1 MQLADVTLN
10 DKYELEKGRIFLT
23 GIQALVRLP
32 LMQRARD
39 RAAGLNTAGFISGY
53 RGSPLGGYDQALWA
67 INPLLKKNH
76 IHFEPG
82 VNEDLAA
89 TAVWGS
95 QQLNM
100 YKGAHYDGV
109 FGLWYG
115 KGPGVDRTG
124 DVFRHANSNGTSRL
138 GGVLA
143 LAGDD
148 HGIVSSTVAHQ
159 SEHGFIGWM
168 MPVLN
173 PSNVQEVLDYG
184 LIGIE
189 MSRYSGLWVGFKC
202 VSETIEGGA
211 SVYVDPDRVQI
222 KRPDIELP
230 PGGLNIRG
238 GDNRFEQEVRL
249 NEHKIYAA
257 REFARLNH
265 LDKVVMDSPKRRFGI
280 VSTGKAYLDVRQ
292 ALKDLGIDDDLA
304 AEIGLTVYKVGMPW
318 PLDPQGVRQFA
329 EGLEEV
335 LVVEEKRALIENQMK
350 EQLYNWDTGIR
361 PRIIGEFD
369 DAGKHILPSAGE
381 LTPATVARV
390 IAARIRRFYTSESV
404 EKRLAFLDKK
414 EQQLNQSPAKISRT
428 PFYCSGC
435 PHNTS
440 TVVPDGSRAVA
451 GIGCH
456 YMVTWMNRNTNE
468 FTQMGG
474 EGVPWVGQ
482 QHFTDEKHIF
492 ANLGDGTYHHSGLL
506 AIRQAISA
514 KANITYKILYN
525 DAVAM
530 TGGQP
535 LEDQLTPW
543 QIAQQVAGEGV
554 KTIRIVSDEPD
565 KYPSSINWP
574 KGTTFHHRD
583 DLDAVQKSLREVEGV
598 TILLYDQTCAAEK
611 RRRRKRGTFPDP
623 AKRVMIN
630 DLVCEGCGDCS
641 VKSNCI
647 SVEPLETEFGRKR
660 TINQSS
666 CNKDFS
672 CVKGF
677 CPSFVTIEGGQLR
690 KPEKSALSDPAQD
703 VPMPTLKGVDQP
715 YRILITGIGGT
726 GVVTIGALLGMAAHL
741 ESKGVT
747 VLDQAGL
754 AQKGGAVTS
763 HIHIAKT
770 PEQINSVRI
779 PAGRADLL
787 IGCDM
792 VVAGSYDSLA
802 KLDKGIAHAVVNSHP
817 APTMDFTLNPDA
829 PFPVQDT
836 LDHIQ
841 EAVGKEACH
850 LIEASEIATTLMGD
864 AIATNLFML
873 GYAWQ
878 KGFVPLELD
887 SLLKAIELNG
897 VAIDANKKAFSWGRA
912 MAHNPDLVLKE
923 VQKITGPETTEEPAT
938 DIEDIIQRR
947 IAFLTDY
954 QNTSYADR
962 FNQLVRIVQKTEQ
975 AVIGN
980 SSQLTEAT
988 ARSFFKFMAYKDEY
1002 EVARLHTQTGF
1013 LEKVDRMMDGDYKV
1027 KYHLAPPLFAKKDPE
1042 TGHLRKQEFG
1052 PATAKLFRF
1061 IAKFK
1066 GLRGTALD
1074 PFGKTQERKMERQL
1088 IVDFE
1093 TTILELIENLNTAN
1107 HALATEIAA
1116 LPMQVRGYGHVKE
1129 AAVKTYYAETSNLLS
1144 QLKNPAPQATAAE

>member
-1 MQLADVTLN
+1 MQLAKVSLN
-10 DKYELEKGRIFLT
+10 DKYELEKGRVFLT

-32 LMQRARD
+32 LMQKARD

-53 RGSPLGGYDQALWA
+53 RGSPLGGYDQALWK
-67 INPLLKKNH
+67 INKQLKEND

-82 VNEDLAA
+82 INEDLAA

-100 YKGAHYDGV
+100 YQGANYDGV

-124 DVFRHANSNGTSRL
+124 DVFRHANSNGTSKY

-159 SEHGFIGWM
+159 SEHGFMGWM
-168 MPVLN
+168 MPVLH

-211 SVYVDPDRVQI
+211 SVYVDPARTNI
-222 KRPDIELP
+222 LRPDIELP
-230 PGGLNIRG
+230 PGGLNIRP
-238 GDNRFEQEVRL
+238 GDSRFDQEIRL
-249 NEHKIYAA
+249 NEHKVYAA
-257 REFARLNH
+257 REFARINQ

-292 ALKDLGIDDDLA
+292 ALRDLGIDDKLA
-304 AEIGLTVYKVGMPW
+304 ADIGLTVYKVGMPW

-335 LVVEEKRALIENQMK
+335 LVVEEKRALVENQMK
-350 EQLYNWDTGIR
+350 EQLYNWDTAVR
-361 PRIIGEFD
+361 PRILGEFD
-369 DAGKHILPSAGE
+369 DDGNHILPSAGE
-381 LTPATVARV
+381 LTPAKVARV
-390 IAARIRRFYTSESV
+390 IAARIRRFYTSDAIEN
-404 EKRLAFLDKK
+404 RLAFLDKK
-414 EQQLNQSPAKISRT
+414 EKQLDQSPAKISRT

-440 TVVPDGSRAVA
+440 TVVPEGSRAVA

-456 YMVTWMNRNTNE
+456 YMVTWMNRNTTE

-482 QHFTDEKHIF
+482 QHFTDEKHIY

-506 AIRQAISA
+506 AIRQSIAA
-514 KANITYKILYN
+514 NANITYKILYN

-535 LEDQLTPW
+535 LGDQLTPW

-554 KTIRIVSDEPD
+554 KAIKVVSDEPD
-565 KYPSSINWP
+565 KYPASIDWP
-574 KGTTFHHRD
+574 KGTTFDHRD
-583 DLDAVQKSLREVEGV
+583 DLDSVQKSLREIEGV

-660 TINQSS
+660 SINQSS

-677 CPSFVTIEGGQLR
+677 CPSFVTIEGGALR
-690 KPEKSALSDPAQD
+690 KPEKSAMDDPAAGL
-703 VPMPTLKGVDQP
+703 PMPTLKEIDQP

-741 ESKGVT
+741 EQKGVT

-763 HIHIAKT
+763 HIHIAPS
-770 PEQINSVRI
+770 PEHINAVRI

-836 LDHIQ
+836 LDHIKN
-841 EAVGKEACH
+841 AVGKDACH
-850 LIEASEIATTLMGD
+850 MVEASDIATTLMGD

-878 KGFVPLELD
+878 MGFVPLSFEALME
-887 SLLKAIELNG
+887 AIELNG
-897 VAIDANKKAFSWGRA
+897 VAIPANRQAFAWGRA
-912 MAHNPDLVLKE
+912 MAHAPDSVLAE
-923 VQKITGPETTEEPAT
+923 VAKLSGPALTEEPAT
-938 DIEDIIQRR
+938 DLIDIIARR
-947 IAFLTDY
+947 KDFLTDY
-954 QNTSYADR
+954 QDQAYANR
-962 FNQLVRIVQKTEQ
+962 FASLLAKVQQAEEKLGGNKTD
-975 AVIGN
+975 
-980 SSQLTEAT
+980 LTEAV
-988 ARSFFKFMAYKDEY
+988 ARSLFKLMAYKDEY
-1002 EVARLHTQTGF
+1002 EVARLHTDAGF
-1013 LEKVDRMMDGDYKV
+1013 QEKIAQMMDGDYTV

-1042 TGHLRKQEFG
+1042 TGHLRKKEYGPWIAKAFG
-1052 PATAKLFRF
+1052 F
-1061 IAKFK
+1061 IARFK
-1066 GLRGTALD
+1066 NLRGTALD
-1074 PFGKTQERKMERQL
+1074 PFGYTTERKMERR
-1088 IVDFE
+1088 
-1093 TTILELIENLNTAN
+1093 LIEDFTVTIEEV
-1107 HALATEIAA
+1107 LAQLTPETHGLAVEIAS

-1129 AAVKTYYAETSNLLS
+1129 AAVEMYYAEVGHLMG
-1144 QLKNPAPQATAAE
+1144 QLKNPAPQRDAAE

>member
-1 MQLADVTLN
+1 MQLANVSLD
-10 DKYELEKGRIFLT
+10 DKYDLEEGRVFLT

-32 LMQRARD
+32 LLQKQRD

-53 RGSPLGGYDQALWA
+53 RGSPLGGYDQALWKVRQR
-67 INPLLKKNH
+67 LKDND

-100 YKGAHYDGV
+100 YKGARYDGV

-124 DVFRHANSNGTSRL
+124 DVFRHANSNGTSRY

-168 MPVLN
+168 MPVLH
-173 PSNVQEVLDYG
+173 PANVQEVLDYG

-189 MSRYSGLWVGFKC
+189 MSRFSGLWVGFKC
-202 VSETIEGGA
+202 ISETIEGGA
-211 SVYVDPDRVQI
+211 SVRVGPNRAQTI
-222 KRPDIELP
+222 RPDIELP

-238 GDNRFEQEVRL
+238 GDNRFDQEIRL

-257 REFARLNH
+257 REFARVNQI
-265 LDKVVMDSPKRRFGI
+265 DKVVMDSPKRRFGI
-280 VSTGKAYLDVRQ
+280 VTTGKAYLDVRQ
-292 ALKDLGIDDDLA
+292 ALRDLGIGDELA
-304 AEIGLTVYKVGMPW
+304 ADIGLTVYKVGMPW
-318 PLDPQGVRQFA
+318 PLEPTGIRNFA

-335 LVVEEKRALIENQMK
+335 LVVEEKRAIVENQMK
-350 EQLYNWDTGIR
+350 EQLYNWETTVR
-361 PRIIGEFD
+361 PRIIGEYD
-369 DAGKHILPSAGE
+369 ESHKHILPSRGE
-381 LTPATVARV
+381 LTPARVAQV
-390 IAARIRRFYTSESV
+390 IAERIRRFYTSESI
-404 EKRLAFLDKK
+404 ENRLAFLERK
-414 EQQLNQSPAKISRT
+414 ERQLLAHPAKLTRT

-456 YMVTWMNRNTNE
+456 YMVTWMNRNTTE

-482 QHFTDEKHIF
+482 MHFTDEKHIF

-506 AIRQAISA
+506 AIRQAIAA
-514 KANITYKILYN
+514 KARITYKILYN

-535 LEDQLTPW
+535 LDVELTPW
-543 QIAQQVAGEGV
+543 HIAQQVAGEGV
-554 KTIRIVSDEPD
+554 EIIRVVTDEPD
-565 KYPSSINWP
+565 KYPKGTPWP
-574 KGTTFHHRD
+574 KGTTIHHRD
-583 DLDAVQKSLREVEGV
+583 ELDHIQKSLREEEGV

-611 RRRRKRGTFPDP
+611 RRRRKRGTYPDP
-623 AKRVMIN
+623 AKRVLIN

-641 VKSNCI
+641 IKSNCI

-660 TINQSS
+660 TINQST
-666 CNKDFS
+666 CNKDYS

-677 CPSFVTIEGGQLR
+677 CPSFVTIEGGGLR
-690 KPEKSALSDPAQD
+690 KAAPSSADDPAAD
-703 VPMPTLKGVDQP
+703 VPLPTPKELVNP

-726 GVVTIGALLGMAAHL
+726 GVVTIGALLGMAAHI
-741 ESKGVT
+741 EGKGVT

-763 HIHIAKT
+763 HIHLAPT
-770 PEQINSVRI
+770 PEAISAVRI

-802 KLDKGIAHAVVNSHP
+802 KLDVGIAKAVVNTHP

-836 LDHIQ
+836 IDHIRD
-841 EAVGKEACH
+841 AVGEDACY

-864 AIATNLFML
+864 SIATNLFML

-878 KGFVPLELD
+878 KGFIPISLEALME
-887 SLLKAIELNG
+887 AVELNG
-897 VAIDANKKAFSWGRA
+897 VAVESNKKAFSWGRA
-912 MAHNPDLVLKE
+912 MAHHPEEVLKE
-923 VQKITGPETTEEPAT
+923 VDTLKGPVDIVHPTDDLEEM
-938 DIEDIIQRR
+938 INRR
-947 IAFLTDY
+947 VEFLTDY
-954 QNTSYADR
+954 QNRKYANR
-962 FNQLVRIVQKTEQ
+962 YLQWVRKVQKAEKRKTDSDLLTR
-975 AVIGN
+975 AVV
-980 SSQLTEAT
+980 
-988 ARSFFKFMAYKDEY
+988 RSLFKFMAYKDEY

-1013 LEKVDRMMDGDYKV
+1013 LEKVDRLFEGDYTV
-1027 KYHLAPPLFAKKDPE
+1027 KYHLAPPLFAAQDPD
-1042 TGHLRKQEFG
+1042 TGHLRKKEYGQWM
-1052 PATAKLFRF
+1052 AKAFRML
-1061 IAKFK
+1061 ARFK
-1066 GLRGTALD
+1066 GLRGTSFD
-1074 PFGKTQERKMERQL
+1074 PFGYQEERKQERRL
-1088 IVDFE
+1088 ITE
-1093 TTILELIENLNTAN
+1093 LEQDIQHLIDGLNRDN
-1107 HALATEIAA
+1107 HALAVEIAE
-1116 LPMQVRGYGHVKE
+1116 LPMMLRGYGHIKEQAIQRYHTERKNLMTGFNTPAPKAE
-1129 AAVKTYYAETSNLLS
+1129 AAE
-1144 QLKNPAPQATAAE
+1144 

>member
-1 MQLADVTLN
+1 MPLSKVSLD
-10 DKYELEKGRIFLT
+10 DKYLLEKGRVFLT

-32 LMQRARD
+32 LMQKARD
-39 RAAGLNTAGFISGY
+39 RQVGLNTAGFISGY
-53 RGSPLGGYDQALWA
+53 RGSPLGGYDQALWK
-67 INPLLKKNH
+67 IKPLLVEND

-82 VNEDLAA
+82 INEDLAA

-100 YKGAHYDGV
+100 YEGAKYDGV

-124 DVFRHANSNGTSRL
+124 DVFRHANSNGTSKF

-159 SEHGFIGWM
+159 SEHGFMGWM
-168 MPVLN
+168 MPVLH
-173 PSNVQEVLDYG
+173 PSSVQEVLDYG
-184 LIGIE
+184 LIGIA
-189 MSRYSGLWVGFKC
+189 MSRFSGLWVGFKC

-222 KRPDIELP
+222 TYPDIELP
-230 PGGLNIRG
+230 EGGLNIRG
-238 GDNRFEQEVRL
+238 NDNRFEQEVRL

-257 REFARLNH
+257 RAFARANN
-265 LDKVVMDSPKRRFGI
+265 LDKITMDSPKRRFGI

-292 ALKDLGIDDDLA
+292 ALRDLGINDEQA

-318 PLDPQGVRQFA
+318 PLDPQGVRNFA

-335 LVVEEKRALIENQMK
+335 LVVEEKRALVENQMK
-350 EQLYNWDTGIR
+350 EQLYNWDTKVR

-369 DAGKHILPSAGE
+369 DDGTHILPSAGE
-381 LTPATVARV
+381 LTPARVARV
-390 IAARIRRFYTSESV
+390 IAERIRRFHTSEQI
-404 EKRLAFLDKK
+404 ENRLAFLDRK
-414 EQQLNQSPAKISRT
+414 EKQLDQSPAKISRT

-435 PHNTS
+435 PHNRS
-440 TVVPDGSRAVA
+440 TVVPEGSRAVA

-456 YMVTWMNRNTNE
+456 FMVTWMDRNTNE

-482 QHFTDEKHIF
+482 QHFTNEKHIF

-506 AIRQAISA
+506 AIRQAIAA
-514 KANITYKILYN
+514 KANMTYKILYN

-535 LEDQLTPW
+535 LGDQLTPW
-543 QIAQQVAGEGV
+543 QIAQQVAGEGAV
-554 KTIRIVSDEPD
+554 VIQVVSDEPN

-583 DLDAVQKSLREVEGV
+583 DLDAVQKSMREIKGV
-598 TILLYDQTCAAEK
+598 SILIFDQTCAAEK
-611 RRRRKRGTFPDP
+611 RRRRKRGLFPDP

-660 TINQSS
+660 AINQSN

-672 CVKGF
+672 CVNGF
-677 CPSFVTIEGGQLR
+677 CPSFVTIEGGNLR
-690 KPEKSALSDPAQD
+690 KPEKSAKDDPAEGLQL
-703 VPMPTLKGVDQP
+703 PTLKNIDQP

-726 GVVTIGALLGMAAHL
+726 GVVTIGALLSMAAHI
-741 ESKGVT
+741 EGKGVT

-763 HIHIAKT
+763 HIHIAPT
-770 PEQINSVRI
+770 PEDINAVRI

-802 KLDKGIAHAVVNSHP
+802 KLDVGIAKAVVNSHP

-829 PFPVQDT
+829 PFPIKST
-836 LDHIQ
+836 LEHIQ
-841 EAVGKEACH
+841 SAVGKEDCH
-850 LIEASEIATTLMGD
+850 LINASHIATTLMGD
-864 AIATNLFML
+864 SIATNLFML
-873 GYAWQ
+873 GYAFQ
-878 KGFVPLELD
+878 MGFVPISMDALMQ
-887 SLLKAIELNG
+887 AIDLNG
-897 VAIDANKKAFSWGRA
+897 VAVEGNKKAFAWGRA
-912 MAHNPDLVLKE
+912 MAADADAVNAE
-923 VQKITGPETTEEPAT
+923 VAKLSGPVDVVEPSD
-938 DIEDIIQRR
+938 DINEIIAKRK
-947 IAFLTDY
+947 AFLTDY
-954 QNTSYADR
+954 QDGAYARRYASLVDR
-962 FNQLVRIVQKTEQ
+962 IKVKEAEIKPGTGALSK
-975 AVIGN
+975 AVAK
-980 SSQLTEAT
+980 SL
-988 ARSFFKFMAYKDEY
+988 FKFMAYKDEY
-1002 EVARLHTQTGF
+1002 EVARLYADTGF
-1013 LEKVDRMMDGDYKV
+1013 MDKVDRMMEGDYRV
-1027 KYHLAPPLFAKKDPE
+1027 KYNLAPPLFAKKDPN
-1042 TGHLRKQEFG
+1042 TGELKKSEYG
-1052 PATAKLFRF
+1052 PWMTKVFEILPRF
-1061 IAKFK
+1061 KF
-1066 GLRGTALD
+1066 LRGTALD
-1074 PFGKTQERKMERQL
+1074 PFGYLAERKEERLILQQFEQILSQL
-1088 IVDFE
+1088 ID
-1093 TTILELIENLNTAN
+1093 NLTADN
-1107 HALATEIAA
+1107 YAAAVEIAE
-1116 LPMQVRGYGHVKE
+1116 LPMKVRGYGHVKDKAIEHYKRDLENLMGVFKSPAPHKE
-1129 AAVKTYYAETSNLLS
+1129 AAE
-1144 QLKNPAPQATAAE
+1144 

>member
-10 DKYELEKGRIFLT
+10 DKYELEKGRVFLT

-32 LMQRARD
+32 LMQKARD

-53 RGSPLGGYDQALWA
+53 RGSPLGGYDQALWK
-67 INPLLKKNH
+67 IRPHLKEND

-82 VNEDLAA
+82 INEDLAA

-100 YKGAHYDGV
+100 YQGANYDGV

-124 DVFRHANSNGTSRL
+124 DVFRHANSNGTSKY

-159 SEHGFIGWM
+159 SEHGFMGWM
-168 MPVLN
+168 MPVLH

-202 VSETIEGGA
+202 ISETIEGGA
-211 SVYVDPDRVQI
+211 SVFVDPDRIQI
-222 KRPDIELP
+222 TRPDIELP
-230 PGGLNIRG
+230 LGGLNIRS
-238 GDNRFEQEVRL
+238 GDNRFEQEERL
-249 NEHKIYAA
+249 NQHKIYAA
-257 REFARLNH
+257 REFARINQ

-292 ALKDLGIDDDLA
+292 ALRDLGIDDAQA

-318 PLDPQGVRQFA
+318 PLDPTGIRQFA

-335 LVVEEKRALIENQMK
+335 LVVEEKRALVENQMK
-350 EQLYNWDTGIR
+350 EQLYNWDTKVR

-369 DAGKHILPSAGE
+369 DEGAHILPSAGE
-381 LTPATVARV
+381 LTPARVARV
-390 IAARIRRFYTSESV
+390 IAARIKRFYTSESI
-404 EKRLAFLDKK
+404 ENRLAFLDKK
-414 EQQLNQSPAKISRT
+414 EEQLNQSPAKITRT

-440 TVVPDGSRAVA
+440 TVVPEGSRAVA

-456 YMVTWMNRNTNE
+456 YMVTWMNRNTTE

-482 QHFTDEKHIF
+482 QHFTDEKHIY

-506 AIRQAISA
+506 AIRQSIAA

-535 LEDQLTPW
+535 LDDQLTPW
-543 QIAQQVAGEGV
+543 QIAQQVSGEGV
-554 KTIRIVSDEPD
+554 KAIRVVSDEPD
-565 KYPSSINWP
+565 KYPSSIDWP

-583 DLDAVQKSLREVEGV
+583 DLDSVQKSLREVEGV

-677 CPSFVTIEGGQLR
+677 CPSFVTIEGGTLR
-690 KPEKSALSDPAQD
+690 KPEKSKADDPAAGLPAPGLSD
-703 VPMPTLKGVDQP
+703 VDHP

-726 GVVTIGALLGMAAHL
+726 GVVTIGALMGMAAHL
-741 ESKGVT
+741 EGKGVS

-770 PEQINSVRI
+770 PEQINAVRI

-792 VVAGSYDSLA
+792 VVAGSYDSIA
-802 KLDKGIAHAVVNSHP
+802 KLDKGVAHAVVNGHP

-836 LDHIQ
+836 IDTIRR
-841 EAVGKEACH
+841 AVGKDACH
-850 LIEASEIATTLMGD
+850 LVDASTIATTLMGD
-864 AIATNLFML
+864 AIATNLFMM

-878 KGFVPLELD
+878 KGFIPLSMEALMR
-887 SLLKAIELNG
+887 AIELNG
-897 VAIDANKKAFSWGRA
+897 VAIEANKKAFAWGRA
-912 MAHNPDLVLKE
+912 MAHDAEAVMAE
-923 VQKITGPETTEEPAT
+923 VNKLIGPVSLEEPAT
-938 DIEDIIQRR
+938 DIEEIIARR
-947 IAFLTDY
+947 VAFLKDY
-954 QNTSYADR
+954 QNAAYAKR
-962 FNQLVRIVQKTEQ
+962 FETKVREIQTAEQKQ
-975 AVIGN
+975 RKDSNI
-980 SSQLTEAT
+980 LTET
-988 ARSFFKFMAYKDEY
+988 VARSLFKLMAYKDEY

-1013 LEKVDRMMDGDYKV
+1013 DQRIDQMMEGNYTV
-1027 KYHLAPPLFAKKDPE
+1027 KYHLAPPLFAKKDPQ
-1042 TGHLRKQEFG
+1042 TGHLKKKEYG
-1052 PATAKLFRF
+1052 PWMAKAFSF
-1061 IAKFK
+1061 VAKFK
-1066 GLRGTALD
+1066 SLRGTALD
-1074 PFGKTQERKMERQL
+1074 PFGKTEERKMERQL

-1093 TTILELIENLNTAN
+1093 TVLHELKSNLTAENFAI
-1107 HALATEIAA
+1107 AEEIAA
-1116 LPMQVRGYGHVKE
+1116 LPMKIRGYGHVKE
-1129 AAVKTYYAETSNLLS
+1129 AAVKSYKAELANLLNQFRNPS
-1144 QLKNPAPQATAAE
+1144 QQQDAAE

>member
-1 MQLADVTLN
+1 MPLANVSLD
-10 DKYELEKGRIFLT
+10 DKYTLEKGRVFLT

-32 LMQRARD
+32 LMQKARD

-53 RGSPLGGYDQALWA
+53 RGSPLGGYDQSLWKVR
-67 INPLLKKNH
+67 PLLKEND

-82 VNEDLAA
+82 INEDLAA

-100 YKGAHYDGV
+100 YKGAKYDGV
-109 FGLWYG
+109 FSLWYG

-124 DVFRHANSNGTSRL
+124 DVFRHANSNGTSKH

-159 SEHGFIGWM
+159 SEHGFISWM
-168 MPVLN
+168 MPVLH
-173 PSNVQEVLDYG
+173 PANVQEVLDYG
-184 LIGIE
+184 LLGIA

-202 VSETIEGGA
+202 ISETIEGGA

-222 KRPDIELP
+222 KYPDIQLP
-230 PGGLNIRG
+230 VGGLNIRG
-238 GDNRFEQEVRL
+238 NDDRFEQEVRL
-249 NEHKIYAA
+249 NKHKIYAA
-257 REFARLNH
+257 REFARINQ
-265 LDKVVMDSPKRRFGI
+265 LDKIVMDSPKRRFGI
-280 VSTGKAYLDVRQ
+280 VTTGKAYLDVRQ
-292 ALKDLGIDDDLA
+292 ALRDLGITDEMA
-304 AEIGLTVYKVGMPW
+304 ADIGLSVYKVGMPW
-318 PLDPQGVRQFA
+318 PLDPQGIRNFA

-335 LVVEEKRALIENQMK
+335 VVIEEKRALIENQMK
-350 EQLYNWDTGIR
+350 EQLYNWDTTVR
-361 PRIIGEFD
+361 PRIIGKFD
-369 DAGKHILPSAGE
+369 DESNVILPSSGE
-381 LTPATVARV
+381 LTPASVARV
-390 IAARIRRFYTSESV
+390 IAARIRRFYTSEHM
-404 EKRLAFLDKK
+404 EQRLAFLDRK
-414 EQQLNQSPAKISRT
+414 EQQLNQSPAKIKRT

-440 TVVPDGSRAVA
+440 TVVPEGSRAVA

-456 YMVTWMNRNTNE
+456 YMVTWMDRNTNE

-482 QHFTDEKHIF
+482 QHFTEEKHIF

-535 LEDQLTPW
+535 LDDQLTPW
-543 QIAQQVAGEGV
+543 QIAQQLAGEGV
-554 KTIRIVSDEPD
+554 KTIKVVSDEPD
-565 KYPSSINWP
+565 KYSSDIIWP
-574 KGTTFHHRD
+574 KGTTFDHRD
-583 DLDAVQKSLREVEGV
+583 DLDKIQKEMRELSGV
-598 TILLYDQTCAAEK
+598 TVLLYDQTCASEK

-690 KPEKSALSDPAQD
+690 KPEKSAQDDPAFD
-703 VPMPTLKGVDQP
+703 VPAPAVKEIINP
-715 YRILITGIGGT
+715 YRILVTGIGGT
-726 GVVTIGALLGMAAHL
+726 GVVTVGALMSMAAHM
-741 ESKGVT
+741 EGKGVT

-763 HIHIAKT
+763 HIHIAPT
-770 PEQINSVRI
+770 PEDISAVRI

-802 KLDKGIAHAVVNSHP
+802 KLDVGIAKAVINSHP

-836 LDHIQ
+836 LDHIMQ
-841 EAVGKEACH
+841 AVGEDACH

-873 GYAWQ
+873 GYAFQ
-878 KGFVPLELD
+878 KGFVPITIQALEA
-887 SLLKAIELNG
+887 AIELNG
-897 VAIDANKKAFSWGRA
+897 VAIEANKKAFAWGRK
-912 MAHNPDLVLKE
+912 MAHDPEFVLAEVEKLKGPVGIMTPSDDLQE
-923 VQKITGPETTEEPAT
+923 MIS
-938 DIEDIIQRR
+938 RR
-947 IAFLTDY
+947 SEFLNDY
-954 QNTSYADR
+954 QNAAYAKQYE
-962 FNQLVRIVQKTEQ
+962 NVISTVRGAGNDELTKQ
-975 AVIGN
+975 AVK
-980 SSQLTEAT
+980 SL
-988 ARSFFKFMAYKDEY
+988 FKLMAYKDEY
-1002 EVARLHTQTGF
+1002 EVARLHTEAGF
-1013 LEKVDRMMDGDYKV
+1013 QQKIDRMMDGDYTV
-1027 KYHLAPPLFAKKDPE
+1027 KYHLAPPLFAKKDND
-1042 TGHLRKQEFG
+1042 GHLKKAEYG
-1052 PATAKLFRF
+1052 PWVAKAFSKL
-1061 IAKFK
+1061 AKFK
-1066 GLRGTALD
+1066 FLRGTAFD
-1074 PFGKTQERKMERQL
+1074 IFGYTQERKDERKL
-1088 IVDFE
+1088 ITHFQG
-1093 TTILELIENLNTAN
+1093 TISYVVEHLTPANIGIALELFE
-1107 HALATEIAA
+1107 
-1116 LPMQVRGYGHVKE
+1116 LPMKVRGYGHVKE
-1129 AAVKTYYAETSNLLS
+1129 KAIAHYYAEHDHLMSLF
-1144 QLKNPAPQATAAE
+1144 KNPTEQPKAAE

>member
-1 MQLADVTLN
+1 MPLSKVSLD
-10 DKYELEKGRIFLT
+10 DKYLLEKGRVFLT

-32 LMQRARD
+32 LMQKARD
-39 RAAGLNTAGFISGY
+39 RQAGLNTAGFISGY
-53 RGSPLGGYDQALWA
+53 RGSPLGGYDQALWK
-67 INPLLKKNH
+67 IKPLLVEND

-82 VNEDLAA
+82 INEDLAA

-100 YKGAHYDGV
+100 YEGAKYDGV

-124 DVFRHANSNGTSRL
+124 DVFRHANSNGTSKF

-159 SEHGFIGWM
+159 SEHGFMGWM
-168 MPVLN
+168 MPVLH
-173 PSNVQEVLDYG
+173 PSSVQEVLDYG
-184 LIGIE
+184 LIGIA
-189 MSRYSGLWVGFKC
+189 MSRFSGLWVGFKC

-211 SVYVDPDRVQI
+211 SVHVDPDRVQI
-222 KRPDIELP
+222 TYPDIELP
-230 PGGLNIRG
+230 EGGLNIRG
-238 GDNRFEQEVRL
+238 NDNRFEQEVRL

-257 REFARLNH
+257 RAFARANN
-265 LDKVVMDSPKRRFGI
+265 LDKITMDSPKRRFGI

-292 ALKDLGIDDDLA
+292 ALRDLGIDDEQA

-318 PLDPQGVRQFA
+318 PLDPQGVRNFA

-335 LVVEEKRALIENQMK
+335 LVVEEKRALVENQMK
-350 EQLYNWDTGIR
+350 EQLYNWDTEVR

-369 DAGKHILPSAGE
+369 DDGTHILPSAGE
-381 LTPATVARV
+381 LTPARVARV
-390 IAARIRRFYTSESV
+390 IAERIRRFHTSEQI
-404 EKRLAFLDKK
+404 EDRLAFLDRK
-414 EQQLNQSPAKISRT
+414 EKQLDQSPAKISRT

-435 PHNTS
+435 PHNRS
-440 TVVPDGSRAVA
+440 TVVPEGSRAVA

-456 YMVTWMNRNTNE
+456 FMVTWMDRNTNE

-482 QHFTDEKHIF
+482 QHFTEEKHIF

-506 AIRQAISA
+506 AIRQAIAA
-514 KANITYKILYN
+514 KANMTYKILYN

-535 LEDQLTPW
+535 LGDQLTPW
-543 QIAQQVAGEGV
+543 QIAQQVAGEGAV
-554 KTIRIVSDEPD
+554 VIQVVSDEPD

-583 DLDAVQKSLREVEGV
+583 DLDAVQKSMREIKGV
-598 TILLYDQTCAAEK
+598 SILIFDQTCAAEK
-611 RRRRKRGTFPDP
+611 RRRRKRGLFPDP

-660 TINQSS
+660 AINQSN

-672 CVKGF
+672 CVNGF
-677 CPSFVTIEGGQLR
+677 CPSFVTIEGGKLR
-690 KPEKSALSDPAQD
+690 KPEKSATDDPAEGL
-703 VPMPTLKGVDQP
+703 PLPTLKNIDQP

-726 GVVTIGALLGMAAHL
+726 GVVTIGALLSMAAHI
-741 ESKGVT
+741 EGKGVT

-763 HIHIAKT
+763 HIHIAPT
-770 PEQINSVRI
+770 PEDINAVRI

-802 KLDKGIAHAVVNSHP
+802 KLDVGIAKAVVNSHP

-829 PFPVQDT
+829 PFPIKST
-836 LDHIQ
+836 LEHIQ
-841 EAVGKEACH
+841 SAVGKDDCH
-850 LIEASEIATTLMGD
+850 LINASHIATTLMGD
-864 AIATNLFML
+864 SIATNLFML
-873 GYAWQ
+873 GYAFQ
-878 KGFVPLELD
+878 MGFVPISMDALMQ
-887 SLLKAIELNG
+887 AIDLNG
-897 VAIDANKKAFSWGRA
+897 VAVEGNKKAFAWGRA
-912 MAHNPDLVLKE
+912 MAADADAVNAE
-923 VQKITGPETTEEPAT
+923 VAKLSGPVDVVEPSD
-938 DIEDIIQRR
+938 DIDEIIDRR
-947 IAFLTDY
+947 KTFLTDY
-954 QNTSYADR
+954 QDGAYARRYASLVDR
-962 FNQLVRIVQKTEQ
+962 IKVKEADIKTGTNALSK
-975 AVIGN
+975 AVAK
-980 SSQLTEAT
+980 SL
-988 ARSFFKFMAYKDEY
+988 FKFMAYKDEY
-1002 EVARLHTQTGF
+1002 EVARLYADTGF
-1013 LEKVDRMMDGDYKV
+1013 MDKVDRMMEGDYRV
-1027 KYHLAPPLFAKKDPE
+1027 KYNLAPPLFAKKDPN
-1042 TGHLRKQEFG
+1042 TGELKKSEYG
-1052 PATAKLFRF
+1052 PWMKKAFEILPRF
-1061 IAKFK
+1061 KF
-1066 GLRGTALD
+1066 LRGTALD
-1074 PFGKTQERKMERQL
+1074 PFGYLAERKEERLILQQFEQILSQL
-1088 IVDFE
+1088 ID
-1093 TTILELIENLNTAN
+1093 NLTADN
-1107 HALATEIAA
+1107 YASAVEIAE
-1116 LPMQVRGYGHVKE
+1116 LPMKVRGYGHVKDKAIEHYRRDLENLMGVFKSSAPHKE
-1129 AAVKTYYAETSNLLS
+1129 AAE
-1144 QLKNPAPQATAAE
+1144 

>member
-1 MQLADVTLN
+1 MALANVSLD
-10 DKYELEKGRIFLT
+10 DKYKLEEGRVFLT

-32 LMQRARD
+32 LMQKELD

-53 RGSPLGGYDQALWA
+53 RGSPLGGYDQALWK
-67 INPLLKKNH
+67 IRPYLKEND

-82 VNEDLAA
+82 INEDLAA

-100 YKGAHYDGV
+100 YKGAQYDGV
-109 FGLWYG
+109 FSMWYG

-124 DVFRHANSNGTSRL
+124 DVFRHANSNGTSKF

-159 SEHGFIGWM
+159 SEHGFMSWM
-168 MPVLN
+168 MPVLH
-173 PSNVQEVLDYG
+173 PANVQEVLDYG
-184 LIGIE
+184 LLGIA

-202 VSETIEGGA
+202 ISETIEGGA
-211 SVYVDPDRVQI
+211 SVYVSPDRVNI
-222 KRPDIELP
+222 KLPDIQLP
-230 PGGLNIRG
+230 EGGLNIRPN
-238 GDNRFEQEVRL
+238 DNRFEQEERL
-249 NEHKIYAA
+249 TQHKIYAA
-257 REFARLNH
+257 REFARVNG

-280 VSTGKAYLDVRQ
+280 VTTGKAYLDVRQ
-292 ALKDLGIDDDLA
+292 ALRDLGIDDEQA
-304 AEIGLTVYKVGMPW
+304 ADIGLSVYKVGMPW
-318 PLDPQGVRQFA
+318 PLDPAGIRQFA

-335 LVVEEKRALIENQMK
+335 LVVEEKRALVENQMK
-350 EQLYNWDTGIR
+350 EQLYNWDTALR

-369 DAGKHILPSAGE
+369 DAGAHILPSAGE
-381 LTPATVARV
+381 LTPARVARV
-390 IAARIRRFYTSESV
+390 VAARIDKFYTSESIQN
-404 EKRLAFLDKK
+404 RLKFLDRK
-414 EQQLNQSPAKISRT
+414 EEQLNQTPAKLTRT

-435 PHNTS
+435 PHNRS

-456 YMVTWMNRNTNE
+456 YMVTWMDRKTTE

-506 AIRQAISA
+506 AIRQAIAA

-535 LEDQLTPW
+535 LDDQLTPW

-554 KTIRIVSDEPD
+554 KKIKVVSDEPK
-565 KYPSSINWP
+565 KYSSDIEWP
-574 KGTTFHHRD
+574 KGTTFDHRD
-583 DLDAVQKSLREVEGV
+583 DLDAVQKELREVEGV

-611 RRRRKRGTFPDP
+611 RRRRKRGQFPDP
-623 AKRVMIN
+623 AKRVIIN

-660 TINQSS
+660 IINQST

-672 CVKGF
+672 CVNGF
-677 CPSFVTIEGGQLR
+677 CPSFVTIEGGELR
-690 KPEKSALSDPAQD
+690 KPAGSENADPSADL
-703 VPMPTLKGVDQP
+703 PMPQPIELENP

-726 GVVTIGALLGMAAHL
+726 GVVTIGALMSMAAHL
-741 ESKGVT
+741 EGKGVT

-763 HIHIAKT
+763 HVHIA
-770 PEQINSVRI
+770 PEPESISAVRI

-802 KLDKGIAHAVVNSHP
+802 KLDRGVANAVVNAHP

-829 PFPVQDT
+829 PFPVADT
-836 LDHIQ
+836 IQ
-841 EAVGKEACH
+841 TIKDAVGDQACH
-850 LIEASEIATTLMGD
+850 LVDANEIATTLMGD
-864 AIATNLFML
+864 SIATNLFMV
-873 GYAWQ
+873 GYAFQ
-878 KGFVPLELD
+878 KGFIPLSMEA
-887 SLLKAIELNG
+887 LLKAIDLNG
-897 VAIDANKKAFSWGRA
+897 VAVDFNKQAFAWGRK
-912 MAHNPDLVLKE
+912 MAVDPEGVMEEVSRLSGPKFITPPTEDLDKMIARRE
-923 VQKITGPETTEEPAT
+923 V
-938 DIEDIIQRR
+938 
-947 IAFLTDY
+947 FLTEY
-954 QNTSYADR
+954 QNAAYSKHYRDLL
-962 FNQLVRIVQKTEQ
+962 NKVISKDEQ
-975 AVIGN
+975 FGEDKA
-980 SSQLTEAT
+980 LTEAI
-988 ARSFFKFMAYKDEY
+988 AKSLFKLMAYKDEY
-1002 EVARLHTQTGF
+1002 EVARLYADTSFTKRVEQ
-1013 LEKVDRMMDGDYKV
+1013 MMEGDYTLKFN
-1027 KYHLAPPLFAKKDPE
+1027 LAPPLFAKKDAN
-1042 TGHLRKQEFG
+1042 TGHMVKSEYG
-1052 PATAKLFRF
+1052 PWMLKAFKHLS
-1061 IAKFK
+1061 KFK
-1066 GLRGTALD
+1066 FLRGTAFD
-1074 PFGKTQERKMERQL
+1074 PFGYLEERKEERRL
-1088 IVDFE
+1088 IQEFE
-1093 TTILELIENLNTAN
+1093 KDLVKLLDGLNEDNYAI
-1107 HALATEIAA
+1107 AVEIAE
-1116 LPMQVRGYGHVKE
+1116 LPMKVRGYGHVKE
-1129 AAVKTYYAETSNLLS
+1129 KAIDNFHKQRKHMMEQFNNPSLLA
-1144 QLKNPAPQATAAE
+1144 KAAE

>member
-1 MQLADVTLN
+1 MPLAKVTLD
-10 DKYELEKGRIFLT
+10 DKYTLEKGRVFLT

-32 LMQRARD
+32 LVQKARD

-53 RGSPLGGYDQALWA
+53 RGSPLGGYDQALWK
-67 INPLLKKNH
+67 IRPLLKEND

-100 YKGAHYDGV
+100 YKGANYDGV

-124 DVFRHANSNGTSRL
+124 DVFRHANSNGTSKF

-159 SEHGFIGWM
+159 SEHGFMGWM
-168 MPVLN
+168 MPVLH

-184 LIGIE
+184 LIGIA
-189 MSRYSGLWVGFKC
+189 MSRFSGLWVGFKC

-211 SVYVDPDRVQI
+211 SVYVDPDRVEI
-222 KRPDIELP
+222 KYPDINLP
-230 PGGLNIRG
+230 EGGLNIRPN
-238 GDNRFEQEVRL
+238 DNRFEQEVRL

-257 REFARLNH
+257 RAFARANN
-265 LDKVVMDSPKRRFGI
+265 LDKIVMDSPKRRFGI
-280 VSTGKAYLDVRQ
+280 VTTGKAYLDVRQ
-292 ALKDLGIDDDLA
+292 ALRDLGIDDEQA
-304 AEIGLTVYKVGMPW
+304 ADIGLTVYKVGMPW
-318 PLDPQGVRQFA
+318 PLDPQGIRAFA

-335 LVVEEKRALIENQMK
+335 LVVEEKRALVENQMK
-350 EQLYNWDTGIR
+350 EQLYNWDTDLR

-369 DAGKHILPSAGE
+369 DEGVHILPSAGE
-381 LTPATVARV
+381 LTPARVARI
-390 IAARIRRFYTSESV
+390 IAARIRRFYTSKNIDS
-404 EKRLAFLDKK
+404 RLAFLDRK
-414 EQQLNQSPAKISRT
+414 EKQLDLSPAKISRT

-435 PHNTS
+435 PHNRS
-440 TVVPDGSRAVA
+440 TVVPEGSRAVA

-456 YMVTWMNRNTNE
+456 FMVTWMDRNTNE

-506 AIRQAISA
+506 AIRQAIAA
-514 KANITYKILYN
+514 KATITYKILYN

-535 LEDQLTPW
+535 LSEQLTPW
-543 QIAQQVAGEGV
+543 QIAQQVTGEGV
-554 KTIRIVSDEPD
+554 KTIRVVSDEPD
-565 KYPSSINWP
+565 KYPSSIKWP

-583 DLDAVQKSLREVEGV
+583 DLDSVQKDMRELPGV

-611 RRRRKRGTFPDP
+611 RRRRKRGTYPDP

-672 CVKGF
+672 CVTGF
-677 CPSFVTIEGGQLR
+677 CPSFVTIEGGALR
-690 KPEKSALSDPAQD
+690 KPEKSAHAAPAEN
-703 VPMPTLKGVDQP
+703 VPLPAIKPVEQP

-726 GVVTIGALLGMAAHL
+726 GVVTIGALIAMAAHM
-741 ESKGVT
+741 EEKGVT

-763 HIHIAKT
+763 HIHIAPT
-770 PEQINSVRI
+770 PADINAVRI

-802 KLDKGIAHAVVNSHP
+802 KLDVGVAKAVINSHP

-829 PFPVQDT
+829 PFPIEET
-836 LDHIQ
+836 LQHIQ
-841 EAVGKEACH
+841 NAVGKDACH

-864 AIATNLFML
+864 AIATNLFMM
-873 GYAWQ
+873 GYAFQ
-878 KGFVPLELD
+878 MGYIPL
-887 SLLKAIELNG
+887 SLEALEGAIELNG
-897 VAIDANKKAFSWGRA
+897 VAVEANKVSFSWGRA
-912 MAHNPDLVLKE
+912 MAHDPDFVMAEVKKLSGPDEAPAPTDDLAEMIKRREEFLSSYQDTAYSAKFTALIKKVQAAENKLQKGSDVLTKA
-923 VQKITGPETTEEPAT
+923 AT
-938 DIEDIIQRR
+938 
-947 IAFLTDY
+947 
-954 QNTSYADR
+954 
-962 FNQLVRIVQKTEQ
+962 
-975 AVIGN
+975 
-980 SSQLTEAT
+980 
-988 ARSFFKFMAYKDEY
+988 RSLFKVMAYKDEY
-1002 EVARLHTQTGF
+1002 EVARLHTETGF
-1013 LEKVDRMMDGDYKV
+1013 LDKVDRMMEGDYTV
-1027 KYHLAPPLFAKKDPE
+1027 KYHLAPPLFAKKDPA
-1042 TGHLRKQEFG
+1042 TGLPRKSEYG
-1052 PATAKLFRF
+1052 PWMTKAFSVLARF
-1061 IAKFK
+1061 KN
-1066 GLRGTALD
+1066 LRGTAFD
-1074 PFGKTQERKMERQL
+1074 IFGYTAERKDERKL
-1088 IVDFE
+1088 IQHFTE
-1093 TTILELIENLNTAN
+1093 TLSYLSENLSDNT
-1107 HALATEIAA
+1107 LAIAVEIAE
-1116 LPMQVRGYGHVKE
+1116 LPMKVRGYGHIKE
-1129 AAVKTYYAETSNLLS
+1129 KAFVHYYKEHEHLMALF
-1144 QLKNPAPQATAAE
+1144 KNPAPHAQAAE

>member
-1 MQLADVTLN
+1 MPLANVSLD
-10 DKYELEKGRIFLT
+10 DKYLLDKGRVFLT

-32 LMQRARD
+32 LMLKARD

-53 RGSPLGGYDQALWA
+53 RGSPLGGYDQALWK
-67 INPLLKKNH
+67 IKPLLKEND

-82 VNEDLAA
+82 INEDLAA

-100 YKGAHYDGV
+100 YEGANYDGV
-109 FGLWYG
+109 FGIWYG

-124 DVFRHANSNGTSRL
+124 DVFRHANSNGTSKF

-159 SEHGFIGWM
+159 SEHGFMGWM
-168 MPVLN
+168 MPVLH
-173 PSNVQEVLDYG
+173 PASVQEVLDYG
-184 LIGIE
+184 LLGIA
-189 MSRYSGLWVGFKC
+189 MSRFSGLWVGFKC

-211 SVYVDPDRVQI
+211 SVYVDPDRIQI
-222 KRPDIELP
+222 KFPDIELP
-230 PGGLNIRG
+230 EGGLNIRG
-238 GDNRFEQEVRL
+238 NDNRFDQEVRL

-257 REFARLNH
+257 RAFARANN
-265 LDKVVMDSPKRRFGI
+265 LDKIVMDSPKRRFGI
-280 VSTGKAYLDVRQ
+280 VTTGKAYLDVRQ
-292 ALKDLGIDDDLA
+292 ALRDLGIDDSQA
-304 AEIGLTVYKVGMPW
+304 ADIGLTVYKVGMPW
-318 PLDPQGVRQFA
+318 PLDPQGVRNFA

-335 LVVEEKRALIENQMK
+335 LVVEEKRALVENQMK
-350 EQLYNWDTGIR
+350 EQLYNWDTGVR

-369 DAGKHILPSAGE
+369 DEGEHILPSAGE
-381 LTPATVARV
+381 LTPARVARV
-390 IAARIRRFYTSESV
+390 IAARIRRFHTSEQI
-404 EKRLAFLDKK
+404 EDRLAFLDRK
-414 EQQLNQSPAKISRT
+414 EKQLDQSPAKISRT

-435 PHNTS
+435 PHNRS
-440 TVVPDGSRAVA
+440 TVVPEGSRAVA

-456 YMVTWMNRNTNE
+456 FMVTWMDRNTNE

-482 QHFTDEKHIF
+482 QHFTKEKHIF

-506 AIRQAISA
+506 AIRQAIAA

-535 LEDQLTPW
+535 LDTQLTPW
-543 QIAQQVAGEGV
+543 QIAQQVAGEGAV
-554 KTIRIVSDEPD
+554 AIRVVSDEPN
-565 KYPSSINWP
+565 KYPSNIEWP

-583 DLDAVQKSLREVEGV
+583 DLDFIQKSMRVIEGV
-598 TILLYDQTCAAEK
+598 SVLIFDQTCAAEK

-660 TINQSS
+660 SINQSS

-672 CVKGF
+672 CVNGF
-677 CPSFVTIEGGQLR
+677 CPSFVTIEGGALR
-690 KPEKSALSDPAQD
+690 KPAKSSKDDPAAGLS
-703 VPMPTLKGVDQP
+703 MPVIKEINQP

-726 GVVTIGALLGMAAHL
+726 GVVTIGALMSMAAHL
-741 ESKGVT
+741 EGKGVS

-763 HIHIAKT
+763 HIHIAPT
-770 PEQINSVRI
+770 PEDINAVRI

-802 KLDKGIAHAVVNSHP
+802 KLDVGIAKAVVNAHP

-829 PFPVQDT
+829 PFPVQST

-841 EAVGKEACH
+841 AAVGKEDCH
-850 LIEASEIATTLMGD
+850 LINASNIATTLMGD

-873 GYAWQ
+873 GYAFQ
-878 KGFVPLELD
+878 MGFVPLSMDALM
-887 SLLKAIELNG
+887 KAIELNG
-897 VAIDANKKAFSWGRA
+897 VAIEANKKAFSWGRA
-912 MAHNPDLVLKE
+912 MANDPDSVIAE
-923 VQKITGPETTEEPAT
+923 VANLSGPKGFMKPSDDLDEMIA
-938 DIEDIIQRR
+938 RR
-947 IAFLTDY
+947 KQFLIDY
-954 QNTSYADR
+954 QDAAYARRYESLINKIKAKEAEVVKGSDT
-962 FNQLVRIVQKTEQ
+962 LSK
-975 AVIGN
+975 AVVK
-980 SSQLTEAT
+980 SL
-988 ARSFFKFMAYKDEY
+988 FKFMAYKDEY
-1002 EVARLHTQTGF
+1002 EVARLYTDTGF
-1013 LEKVDRMMDGDYKV
+1013 MDKVDRMMEGDYQV
-1027 KYHLAPPLFAKKDPE
+1027 KYHLAPPLFAKKDPN
-1042 TGHLRKQEFG
+1042 TGELKKSEYG
-1052 PATAKLFRF
+1052 PWVKKAFEILPRF
-1061 IAKFK
+1061 KF
-1066 GLRGTALD
+1066 LRGTAFD
-1074 PFGKTQERKMERQL
+1074 PFGYLAERKEERQL
-1088 IVDFE
+1088 IKQFE
-1093 TTILELIENLNTAN
+1093 QTLSIIIDNLNNDTYP
-1107 HALATEIAA
+1107 LAVEIAE
-1116 LPMQVRGYGHVKE
+1116 LPMKVRGYGHVKDKAIKHYQSE
-1129 AAVKTYYAETSNLLS
+1129 HQHLMTMF
-1144 QLKNPAPQATAAE
+1144 KNPAPKSQAAE